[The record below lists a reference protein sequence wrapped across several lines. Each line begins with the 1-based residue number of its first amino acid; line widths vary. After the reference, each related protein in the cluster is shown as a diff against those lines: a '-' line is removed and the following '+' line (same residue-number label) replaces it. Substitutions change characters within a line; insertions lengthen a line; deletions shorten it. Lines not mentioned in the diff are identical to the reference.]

1 MQTYLIELLLQL
13 FIGVV
18 NAKLLETVDL
28 KSLKPI
34 YIQHANEPAWRQR

>member
-18 NAKLLETVDL
+18 NAKLLETVDFE
-28 KSLKPI
+28 SLKPI
-34 YIQHANEPAWRQR
+34 YIQHANEPASRQR